1 MEVQGKLKLIR
12 DAQTFGTFTKREMVV
27 TTNDQYPQDL
37 LIEMTQDK
45 CSLLDKYK
53 IGDNIEVGVNLRG
66 REWINPK
73 GEAVYFNTI
82 QGWKISKLEGGTPPP
97 LAEVGDAL
105 NQETPDDLPFN

>member
-45 CSLLDKYK
+45 CVLLDKYK
-53 IGDNIEVGVNLRG
+53 VGDDIEVGVNLRG

-82 QGWKISKLEGGTPPP
+82 QGWKISKLEGSVAPP
-97 LAEVGDAL
+97 LAEVGEAL
-105 NQETPDDLPFN
+105 NDENPDDLPF

>member
-1 MEVQGKLKLIR
+1 MEVQGKLKVIR

-82 QGWKISKLEGGTPPP
+82 QGWKISKLEGGTPPQDLTP
-97 LAEVGDAL
+97 LSNLESDEVSDM
-105 NQETPDDLPFN
+105 PF